1 MRSEIGMSK
10 LRSHGTEAIA
20 MSALVLW
27 AFAVLLMCRVV
38 LRHRIITGMT
48 SSSCEFFCAQRFLM
62 CQVVVWW
69 LWMQQSQKFQEI
81 ESPKS
86 PNHQTMTNTKA

>member
-48 SSSCEFFCAQRFLM
+48 SSSCEFFCAQRFLRLFGGFG
-62 CQVVVWW
+62 CNKVRSSKK
-69 LWMQQSQKFQEI
+69 LSHQKA
-81 ESPKS
+81 
-86 PNHQTMTNTKA
+86 QTIKQ